1 MPVTIRKTTCEVF
14 RDLQVRIA
22 QWVTKPRRWLSW
34 LSTAST
40 PIQDGIIRLFQVSSR

>member
-22 QWVTKPRRWLSW
+22 QWVTKPRFWLSR
-34 LSTAST
+34 LSSDPT
-40 PIQDGIIRLFQVSSR
+40 PIQDEIIRLFQVSSR